1 MCALIFLTVYIDEAP
16 NKGMGILP
24 THMQNQPRPLR
35 DLRKTV
41 KATEKQSK
49 HKGHI

>member
-16 NKGMGILP
+16 NKGTGILP

-35 DLRKTV
+35 DLKKTV
-41 KATEKQSK
+41 KAIEEKSK
-49 HKGHI
+49 HKEHI